1 MYVFKYLKGC
11 HIQKGA
17 DLVGVDVLY
26 LQRAK
31 LDLGQIREERVKHS
45 VGVEFPSFHLGP
57 HCLSGHND
65 SAFFPKRPFP

>member
-1 MYVFKYLKGC
+1 M
-11 HIQKGA
+11 
-17 DLVGVDVLY
+17 LY
-26 LQRAK
+26 LQKAK